1 MGFGSGVDRPRW
13 QNFSPAHHMR
23 WERKPDL
30 GFIKR
35 NWDKRGL
42 MECQKLLSREAWE
55 EVGIKGG
62 LVGLRTAVLL
72 RCCVVR
78 EVKKRNFTWTC
89 NFFSLSFSL
98 DILLMWAWRGAWRAH
113 GHAASGILH

>member
-1 MGFGSGVDRPRW
+1 MPGGRRDRLRERGFGSPGHRPRW

-42 MECQKLLSREAWE
+42 MECQKLLSRELGRKWE
-55 EVGIKGG
+55 LKVDW
-62 LVGLRTAVLL
+62 LV
-72 RCCVVR
+72 
-78 EVKKRNFTWTC
+78 
-89 NFFSLSFSL
+89 
-98 DILLMWAWRGAWRAH
+98 
-113 GHAASGILH
+113 

>member
-1 MGFGSGVDRPRW
+1 
-13 QNFSPAHHMR
+13 MR

-55 EVGIKGG
+55 EVGIKGR
-62 LVGLRTAVLL
+62 LVSLRTAVLL
-72 RCCVVR
+72 SGRVVC
-78 EVKKRNFTWTC
+78 EVKKEKLC
-89 NFFSLSFSL
+89 SDVQFFA
-98 DILLMWAWRGAWRAH
+98 ILF
-113 GHAASGILH
+113 

>member
-13 QNFSPAHHMR
+13 QHFSPAHHMR

-62 LVGLRTAVLL
+62 LVHLGAAVLL
-72 RCCVVR
+72 RWCVAR
-78 EVKKRNFTWTC
+78 GVKKRNF
-89 NFFSLSFSL
+89 
-98 DILLMWAWRGAWRAH
+98 AWMCDVFTVLGLI
-113 GHAASGILH
+113 SS